1 MGSLWYHMHTT
12 CVHKSGLDPIDCR
25 SSNYYNVPS
34 PDHPGCALSAL
45 EPEVLGLEAGEET
58 LLGVAD
64 LEGAPAHPQRVALW
78 PEYRELGLSDRGE
91 DEDGVDVLVPH
102 QPPHVLPGLRGRM
115 LGQDKLREAQE
126 PRHPARV
133 DVVGALS

>member
-1 MGSLWYHMHTT
+1 ML
-12 CVHKSGLDPIDCR
+12 
-25 SSNYYNVPS
+25 S
-34 PDHPGCALSAL
+34 PDHPGCALPAL
-45 EPEVLGLEAGEET
+45 EPEVLGLEAGQEA

-64 LEGAPAHPQRVALW
+64 LEGAPAHPERVALR
-78 PEYRELGLSDRGE
+78 PEDRKLGLSDRGE

-102 QPPHVLPGLRGRM
+102 QPPHVLPGLRGRV
-115 LGQDKLREAQE
+115 LGQDKLGEALE